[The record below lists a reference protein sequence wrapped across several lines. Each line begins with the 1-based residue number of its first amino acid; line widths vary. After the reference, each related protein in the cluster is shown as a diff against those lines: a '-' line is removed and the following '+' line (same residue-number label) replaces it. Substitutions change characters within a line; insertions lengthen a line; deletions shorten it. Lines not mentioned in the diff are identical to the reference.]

1 MTLANQETVTTGDIF
16 DLLPG
21 NIDTESFDI
30 LVKNDNVRIERI
42 VSNGHS
48 SPDSGWYDQD
58 HNEWVIILRGE
69 ATIALEDDQLVN
81 LKAGR
86 HLNIPAHTKH
96 KVAWTKENTETVW
109 IAVHY

>member
-1 MTLANQETVTTGDIF
+1 MTLASKETVTTGHIF
-16 DLLPG
+16 DSLPDHP
-21 NIDTESFDI
+21 DTELFDI
-30 LVKNDNVRIERI
+30 LVEHDNMRIERI

-58 HNEWVIILRGE
+58 SNEWVIILRGE
-69 ATIALEDDQLVN
+69 AIIALEDGQLIN
-81 LKAGR
+81 LKAGS

-96 KVAWTKENTETVW
+96 KVTWTKENTETVW